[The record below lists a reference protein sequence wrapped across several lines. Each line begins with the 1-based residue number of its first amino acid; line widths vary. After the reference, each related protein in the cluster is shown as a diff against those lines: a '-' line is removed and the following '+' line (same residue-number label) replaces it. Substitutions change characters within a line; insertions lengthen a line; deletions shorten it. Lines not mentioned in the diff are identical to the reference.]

1 MPNIIIIAA
10 LFCVFVAALSAV
22 YVWLHRREQKLLREL
37 DETKR
42 LASDGAFLEKRLKEI
57 QARALEHEKK
67 ILDEAESQANHV
79 VDQAQEEA
87 KKVVSQAQEEASR
100 SLTEAKQHT
109 TTLATGAEVQAKQL
123 VEEAAQAMRMAEEKL
138 RGEGVSCKG

>member
-1 MPNIIIIAA
+1 MPNIVIIAA
-10 LFCVFVAALSAV
+10 LFCVFVVALSAV

-67 ILDEAESQANHV
+67 ILDEAESQANQV

-87 KKVVSQAQEEASR
+87 KKN
-100 SLTEAKQHT
+100 
-109 TTLATGAEVQAKQL
+109 G
-123 VEEAAQAMRMAEEKL
+123 
-138 RGEGVSCKG
+138 